1 MFGVVGKSAYLCT
14 RQFPPGSPQGQ
25 HTIGGTYFVYR
36 HTMYTKQP
44 ISLAQQIQTLKQRG
58 LIIDNEARAE
68 EPLWQ

>member
-1 MFGVVGKSAYLCT
+1 
-14 RQFPPGSPQGQ
+14 
-25 HTIGGTYFVYR
+25 
-36 HTMYTKQP
+36 MYTKQP